1 MTALLP
7 RRVRGLV
14 SLAEALLTPHGAD
27 RYLELVDPMLV
38 RREDRKS
45 VV

>member
-1 MTALLP
+1 MSTLIP
-7 RRVRGLV
+7 RRMRGLA

-38 RREDRKS
+38 RREIRGRA
-45 VV
+45 